1 MTTWENADAT
11 LVHWS
16 HEHAMRR
23 VAPQGGWGS
32 LPNRPENR
40 AVMATRIHEAVGALG
55 MAQTE
60 QGLALQAFATSLVD
74 VAPVA
79 PSAPAVIVP
88 PVLVPT
94 EAHTPPLSAPPD
106 ARQRSTQRPPSH

>member
-32 LPNRPENR
+32 LANRPENR
-40 AVMATRIHEAVGALG
+40 AAMATRIHEAVGALG
-55 MAQTE
+55 LAQTE
-60 QGLALQAFATSLVD
+60 QGLALQAFATSLID
-74 VAPVA
+74 VAPVVS
-79 PSAPAVIVP
+79 SAPVVIVP
-88 PVLVPT
+88 AALVPVET
-94 EAHTPPLSAPPD
+94 HTPPLATSFD
-106 ARQRSTQRPPSH
+106 ARQRPTQRPPSH

>member
-32 LPNRPENR
+32 LANRPENR
-40 AVMATRIHEAVGALG
+40 AAMVTRIHEAVGALG
-55 MAQTE
+55 LAETE
-60 QGLALQAFATSLVD
+60 QGLALRAFAASLVE
-74 VAPVA
+74 VAPVVS
-79 PSAPAVIVP
+79 SAPAVIVQP
-88 PVLVPT
+88 ETIHAEAPVVHHAT
-94 EAHTPPLSAPPD
+94 VE
-106 ARQRSTQRPPSH
+106 ARQQRVTQRPPQR